1 MSKYLRFDSVGGAS
15 GDMILSSL
23 AALGVDMAAVEKAL
37 SFFPEPLHF
46 HVDPA
51 ADSGLNGLHVS
62 VHSHHHLDEA
72 HWQEEGHSHT
82 GHDEGHAHA
91 DHDEGHHHH
100 EHRSLPE
107 ILTLLAGSPLPPAVI
122 EQASAVF
129 RELAAAEAQIHGK
142 TPETIHFHEVGAWDS
157 VADVVGS
164 CLALHLLGV
173 EGVSCGPLPCGVGT
187 IHCAHGEMPNP
198 APATQLL
205 LAGMAVT
212 QTDEPH
218 ELVTPTAAAILRVWT
233 KKVVPATVVIERAGI
248 GFGSHPLDHRPDIL
262 RATLLSSASAPDVS
276 VGEEPLL
283 VLEANLDDSTPEIL
297 GDLLA
302 RLLAA
307 GARDAWCTPILMKK
321 GRPAT
326 LLSVLCGTSQSASL
340 RELIFRNSTT
350 FGIRWYP
357 IERETLQRR
366 TITATTP
373 WGAVP
378 VKVGTYHGEDITFHP
393 EYDAC
398 QALAL
403 KSGVPLRAILSS
415 ALSVH
420 S

>member
-15 GDMILSSL
+15 GDMILSAL
-23 AALGVDMAAVEKAL
+23 AAVGADVPAIEKAL

-51 ADSGLNGLHVS
+51 SGSGLNGLHVS
-62 VHSHHHLDEA
+62 VHSHHHPDEA
-72 HWQEEGHSHT
+72 HWQEEGHDHT
-82 GHDEGHAHA
+82 E
-91 DHDEGHHHH
+91 EHHHH

-107 ILTLLAGSPLPPAVI
+107 ILALLSGSPLPPAVAG
-122 EQASAVF
+122 QAAAVF

-157 VADVVGS
+157 VADIVGS
-164 CLALHLLGV
+164 CLALHQLGV

-205 LAGMAVT
+205 LGGMAVT

-218 ELVTPTAAAILRVWT
+218 ELVTPTAAALLRVWT
-233 KKVVPATVVIERAGI
+233 KMPVPATVVVERAGI
-248 GFGSHPLDHRPDIL
+248 GFGSHPLDRRPDVL
-262 RATLLSSASAPDVS
+262 RATLLSAASVPAVAA
-276 VGEEPLL
+276 GGQPLL
-283 VLEANLDDSTPEIL
+283 VLEANLDDSTPELL

-302 RLLAA
+302 RLLDA
-307 GARDAWCTPILMKK
+307 GARDAWCTPVLMKK

-326 LLSVLCGTSQSASL
+326 LLSVLCEASAAPAL
-340 RELIFRNSTT
+340 RELVFRGSTT

-357 IERETLQRR
+357 VERETLQRR
-366 TITATTP
+366 TIAAETP
-373 WGAVP
+373 WGSVP
-378 VKVGTYHGEDITFHP
+378 VKVGTYRGEDITFHP

-398 QALAL
+398 QALAR
-403 KSGVPLRAILSS
+403 KAGVPLRSVIAA
-415 ALSVH
+415 ALSQKCPGNAGNA
-420 S
+420 